1 MDRGIGAVNGVLFRE
16 LDRLEAVKLDNPE
29 AVRCEIERAKAV
41 EGIAS
46 TVIANG
52 RLVLDIARAGTS
64 VGEAVKLPKGLL
76 GE

>member
-1 MDRGIGAVNGVLFRE
+1 MSKGTGAVNDALFRE
-16 LDRLEAVKLDNPE
+16 LERLEDVEIDNPE

-52 RLVLDIARAGTS
+52 RLVLDVARAGTN